1 MPIPAALAAA
11 LPIAGPIVGDLLGGM
26 LGARENRK
34 TSQRQ
39 MEFQERMRDTQYQA
53 AAKDLEAAGLN
64 RVLALGS
71 PAASPSGAGFSA
83 PTVSPGSSG
92 VAGAQAQTARQ
103 TANSTQKLQG
113 VQAENLTANTAFA
126 NQQTAKALAEEAK
139 IKADTLL
146 IPLQAEE
153 IKARTAASNSASV
166 ASAAA
171 ARLNKANAV
180 KAEALNPAQKR
191 GAKELEEALDA
202 IPGVVQ
208 SAKEGGQSIVTTI
221 LDAIMNP
228 HDEYLPKGKSYID
241 AKSKN
246 RPRYVPVR

>member
-1 MPIPAALAAA
+1 MPIPALVAAA
-11 LPIAGPIVGDLLGGM
+11 APIAAPIVGDLLGGM
-26 LGARENRK
+26 FAARENRK
-34 TSQRQ
+34 TSKRQ
-39 MEFQERMRDTQYQA
+39 MEFQERMRDTQYQS

-71 PAASPSGAGFSA
+71 PAPSPSGSGFSA
-83 PTVSPGSSG
+83 PNVQLGSSG

-103 TANSTQKLQG
+103 VANSTQKLQG
-113 VQAENLTANTAFA
+113 SQMENLAANTAFS
-126 NQQTAKALAEEAK
+126 NQQSAKAAAEEAK

-153 IKARTAASNSASV
+153 IKARTSAANAAAL

-171 ARLNKANAV
+171 ARLNKAHSI
-180 KAEALNPAQKR
+180 KAEALNPAHKR

-202 IPGVVQ
+202 VPGVVQ
-208 SAKEGGQSIVTTI
+208 SAKEGGSSIVTNI
-221 LDAIMNP
+221 LDMFMNP
-228 HDEYLPKGKSYID
+228 HDEFLPKGKNYYDSN
-241 AKSKN
+241 SKN

>member
-1 MPIPAALAAA
+1 MPIPAALAAVA
-11 LPIAGPIVGDLLGGM
+11 PIAAPIVGDLLGGIF
-26 LGARENRK
+26 GARENRK

-71 PAASPSGAGFSA
+71 PAASPSGSGFSA

-113 VQAENLTANTAFA
+113 AQGENLAANTAFA
-126 NQQTAKALAEEAK
+126 NQQSAKALAEEAK

-146 IPLQAEE
+146 IPLQADE
-153 IKARTAASNSASV
+153 IKARTNAANSAAAASK
-166 ASAAA
+166 AA
-171 ARLNKANAV
+171 ARLNRANAL
-180 KAEALNPAQKR
+180 KAEVYNPLHKKGGELLDKAVEAVPGVVETAKSWSQRWNDHVESTKRNARKARAQKR
-191 GAKELEEALDA
+191 
-202 IPGVVQ
+202 
-208 SAKEGGQSIVTTI
+208 SATGTW
-221 LDAIMNP
+221 
-228 HDEYLPKGKSYID
+228 
-241 AKSKN
+241 
-246 RPRYVPVR
+246 

>member
-53 AAKDLEAAGLN
+53 AAADLEKAGLN

-71 PAASPSGAGFSA
+71 PAASPSGSGFSA

-103 TANSTQKLQG
+103 AANSTQKLQG

-171 ARLNKANAV
+171 ARLNRANAI
-180 KAEALNPAQKR
+180 KAETYNPLHQK
-191 GAKELEEALDA
+191 GGEMLDKAVEA
-202 IPGVVQ
+202 IPGVV
-208 SAKEGGQSIVTTI
+208 ET
-221 LDAIMNP
+221 
-228 HDEYLPKGKSYID
+228 
-241 AKSKN
+241 AKSWSQRWNNHVESTKRN
-246 RPRYVPVR
+246 ARKSRAQKREATGTW